1 MKHVYCC
8 RKDQPKKKKKKK
20 KTTRIGPM
28 LAAVAATTTN
38 ISYGSCIYMAA
49 IKLLSSFSIAS
60 SNVQYAYGYSKGVH
74 REEEE
79 EEEPSEQFYW
89 LYHISSVGEWL
100 FTIDQSRK
108 KKGRETEKEEEEKE
122 ERREGRVSN
131 PLYLIHTYKQTDTC
145 TKENID
151 YVWHNTVRRHSTS
164 TAQGALGFT
173 PSHVPAAQITRLC
186 VISVCTHSALNR
198 RTAEAKSNYPLF
210 DRVLSEML

>member
-1 MKHVYCC
+1 
-8 RKDQPKKKKKKK
+8 
-20 KTTRIGPM
+20 M

-131 PLYLIHTYKQTDTC
+131 PLYLIHTYKQTNRQTHALKRILTTCGTTPYADTVQVQH
-145 TKENID
+145 K
-151 YVWHNTVRRHSTS
+151 
-164 TAQGALGFT
+164 
-173 PSHVPAAQITRLC
+173 
-186 VISVCTHSALNR
+186 
-198 RTAEAKSNYPLF
+198 
-210 DRVLSEML
+210 VLSDLLARTYLQHRLLGCVSSVYVHTLR